1 MSCMQHLR
9 TALAGQNMHVQAFE
23 QHPHAKQAQ
32 VLRACIRVHAWA
44 RPCARAWRAHG
55 PVSTDQTQAPRLH
68 AHTQQQHLPARQ
80 TQTTVRR
87 CAWNTRIRVAVVHEE
102 RRLVRPRPNGQC
114 RQPQTEQY
122 GRRRCPAAVPSRTTH
137 AITVATTGRV
147 LSPCRRP
154 PALLVSA
161 HPVLA
166 ARLSS
171 SSHFPTL
178 RDGGGN
184 KGATIDVIV
193 GILAEHRWKHL
204 VQIGQLLPSQ
214 YQLLTFAWH
223 IKISS
228 RNERTWEM
236 YLSLIHI

>member
-55 PVSTDQTQAPRLH
+55 PVSTDQAQAPRLH

-178 RDGGGN
+178 RDEVGN
-184 KGATIDVIV
+184 KGKHPLPQKLGKQAKTSIQHSS
-193 GILAEHRWKHL
+193 GIRAWGTARCGKVH
-204 VQIGQLLPSQ
+204 SQ
-214 YQLLTFAWH
+214 
-223 IKISS
+223 
-228 RNERTWEM
+228 
-236 YLSLIHI
+236 

>member
-1 MSCMQHLR
+1 
-9 TALAGQNMHVQAFE
+9 MHVQAFE

-55 PVSTDQTQAPRLH
+55 PVSTDQTQAPRWH

-178 RDGGGN
+178 RDEVETSILSLKKKRTRKQASRYSSDESLSGDGDVHSSGIQGVGVG
-184 KGATIDVIV
+184 KVRQSAQPVKAATIV
-193 GILAEHRWKHL
+193 
-204 VQIGQLLPSQ
+204 S
-214 YQLLTFAWH
+214 
-223 IKISS
+223 
-228 RNERTWEM
+228 
-236 YLSLIHI
+236 

>member
-1 MSCMQHLR
+1 
-9 TALAGQNMHVQAFE
+9 MHVQAFE

-55 PVSTDQTQAPRLH
+55 PVSTDQAQAPRLH

-137 AITVATTGRV
+137 AITVVTTGRV
-147 LSPCRRP
+147 LSLCRRP

-178 RDGGGN
+178 RDEVGKFSSPSKKNELEN
-184 KGATIDVIV
+184 KHPDTLQMNLSPVTVTSIP
-193 GILAEHRWKHL
+193 LAFRAWGTARCGKVH
-204 VQIGQLLPSQ
+204 SQ
-214 YQLLTFAWH
+214 
-223 IKISS
+223 
-228 RNERTWEM
+228 
-236 YLSLIHI
+236 

>member
-1 MSCMQHLR
+1 
-9 TALAGQNMHVQAFE
+9 MHVQAFE

-55 PVSTDQTQAPRLH
+55 PVSTDQAQAPRLH

-137 AITVATTGRV
+137 AITVVTTGRV
-147 LSPCRRP
+147 LSLCRRP

-178 RDGGGN
+178 RDEVGKHPLPQKKTNSEN
-184 KGATIDVIV
+184 KHPDTLQMNLSPVTVTSIP
-193 GILAEHRWKHL
+193 LAFRAWGSARCGKVH
-204 VQIGQLLPSQ
+204 SQ
-214 YQLLTFAWH
+214 
-223 IKISS
+223 
-228 RNERTWEM
+228 
-236 YLSLIHI
+236 